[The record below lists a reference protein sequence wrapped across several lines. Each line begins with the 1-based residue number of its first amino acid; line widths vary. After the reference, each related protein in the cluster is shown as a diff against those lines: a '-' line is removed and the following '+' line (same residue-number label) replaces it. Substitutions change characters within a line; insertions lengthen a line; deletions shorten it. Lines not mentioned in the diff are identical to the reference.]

1 MFHESAL
8 EDFCRDGRVSD
19 EIEENVRAAHGP
31 EIAFDTSDETD
42 SEDESVSEDEIV
54 SDENDAMSDDDEG
67 VENHD
72 KIGNDDI
79 VNGESMGEMEAGV
92 NGTPESATG
101 GRSA

>member
-54 SDENDAMSDDDEG
+54 SDENDAMSDDAEVDD
-67 VENHD
+67 HD
-72 KIGNDDI
+72 KIANDHI
-79 VNGESMGEMEAGV
+79 VNGESMGEMEVGV
-92 NGTPESATG
+92 DRTPESGNG

>member
-1 MFHESAL
+1 MFNESAL

-31 EIAFDTSDETD
+31 EIAFDTSDGTD
-42 SEDESVSEDEIV
+42 SEDEVV
-54 SDENDAMSDDDEG
+54 SDENDELSDDEG

-79 VNGESMGEMEAGV
+79 VNGESMEEIEAGV
-92 NGTPESATG
+92 NRTPASAIG